1 MSSKVQA
8 RLAFNPDGSVQNW
21 EYSPTVART
30 ELCRLIA
37 RLDLP
42 LGIGETQAWEEYIVR
57 AHNPRFTKVSRQSTT
72 RDLGK
77 LFNERRDIL
86 KKSMLTAASSIALTS
101 DIWSGNAKED
111 YISIVAHCV
120 NADWELQKKVIGLR
134 LIDVKHTGENIA
146 ERIAAVV
153 DEFGLTDKVFSITLD
168 NASSNFKGMNELT
181 PLFASYLGPNPSPEP
196 QDPSN
201 RTYSLVLQRC
211 ACHIINLIVKSG
223 LERLK
228 PYLEVSE
235 LQSTS

>member
-1 MSSKVQA
+1 M
-8 RLAFNPDGSVQNW
+8 
-21 EYSPTVART
+21 
-30 ELCRLIA
+30 
-37 RLDLP
+37 
-42 LGIGETQAWEEYIVR
+42 GIGETQAWEEYIVR

-86 KKSMLTAASSIALTS
+86 KKSVLPAASSVALTS
-101 DIWSGNAKED
+101 DNWSGNAKED
-111 YISIVAHCV
+111 YISIVAHYV

-134 LIDVKHTGENIA
+134 LIEVKHTGENIA

-153 DEFGLTDKVFSITLD
+153 DEFGLIDKVFSITLD
-168 NASSNFKGMNELT
+168 NASSNSKAMNELT
-181 PLFASYLGPNPSPEP
+181 PLFASYLGPDPSPEP

-201 RTYSLVLQRC
+201 RTYSLVHQRC

-223 LERLK
+223 LKRLK